1 MSLLNLRKSKGIIAC
16 LVILQLSITGA
27 HPVRS
32 SGTAE
37 TSNVDSRL
45 IQRVARNDP
54 DRGYEQFE
62 DQAEVV
68 APTGAPFSEGV
79 VMDQETSATESSVI
93 QEEINPFISS
103 DSVISNGPESLE
115 IVTPS
120 FLDNQNVPVWVSDA
134 EPMEKLEDPS
144 THPEIV
150 ADPFYNSPAHSPSE
164 AQWPPAAPSDSSNDV
179 PAIPTDLPVAI
190 HSLSTFGPISDEVE
204 PIQKLEE
211 PSFDPL
217 VVFPPVS
224 SEAEPL
230 QKPEDLSFDR
240 TAVPV
245 SNEPELIHNV
255 ETPSNEPLNIIAPIV
270 HEDVPI
276 PVSNEPELIHNVET
290 PSSEPLDVIAP
301 VLHEDAPNQS
311 IVDPSVDSLIIT
323 APVSDETVPIHDNH
337 SVDVPSFD
345 ASISNEAQQNVED
358 PSVNPVEVAPVL
370 VQDVP
375 EIDTRIVAEPVTNI
389 VANHPSEVAHQ
400 EPQSPP
406 AAPSEID
413 FPPQAVFI
421 STVFPASPITV
432 APFKAQEPVSP
443 SLYSVTNPKKPAA
456 SYSVTHP
463 PKMATMVNIP
473 SPVKTQ
479 LKSYPAGQQ
488 LKQQYPKQSPDYGK
502 IKAQS
507 NPISNASPNAQAQ
520 INQPKYQVTSP
531 TSSPTPAY
539 GPPRATLATSY
550 GNNKFPTRPFGSSPK
565 PRQLGFPPVSNT
577 RDNVLL
583 QVNWAANVGRPY
595 RST

>member
-224 SEAEPL
+224 SEAEPI
-230 QKPEDLSFDR
+230 QKLEDLSFDR
-240 TAVPV
+240 TAV
-245 SNEPELIHNV
+245 
-255 ETPSNEPLNIIAPIV
+255 
-270 HEDVPI
+270 

-375 EIDTRIVAEPVTNI
+375 EVDTRIVAEPVTNI

-473 SPVKTQ
+473 SPAKTQ

-488 LKQQYPKQSPDYGK
+488 LKQQYHKQSPDYGK